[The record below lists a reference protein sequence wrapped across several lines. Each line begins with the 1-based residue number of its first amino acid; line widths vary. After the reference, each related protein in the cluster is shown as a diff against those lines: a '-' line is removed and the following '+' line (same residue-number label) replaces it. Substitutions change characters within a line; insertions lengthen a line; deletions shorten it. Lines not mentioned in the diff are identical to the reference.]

1 MGSPILSLPS
11 EVGIMALPKVVLF
24 PKVLLPLYIFEPRF
38 QKMLKLALEDHRI
51 FAVSLATPSMKPHSV
66 SGIGIIRACVDNAD
80 GTSNLVL
87 QGLTRVRFTEYL
99 QTKPYYI
106 ARIELFPTEVEEGVE
121 MDALVSKTIEYVE
134 IIKSK
139 GTEMPEWMAD
149 FMKNLNDPET
159 LADIISYGFIP
170 DAQEKQAILETTSLK
185 ERYHRLLHH
194 LKLLVGD

>member
-1 MGSPILSLPS
+1 MGSPILSLPT
-11 EVGIMALPKVVLF
+11 EVGIMALPNAVLF

-38 QKMLKLALEDHRI
+38 QKMLNLALEDHRI

-66 SGIGIIRACVDNAD
+66 AGIGIIRACVDNAD

-106 ARIELFPTEVEEGVE
+106 AKIELFATEVETGAVI
-121 MDALVSKTIEYVE
+121 DALVAKTIEYVE
-134 IIKSK
+134 VIKSK

-159 LADIISYGFIP
+159 LVDMISYGFVS
-170 DAQEKQAILETTSLK
+170 DAQEKQAILETKNLK
-185 ERYHRLLHH
+185 ERFDRLLYH
-194 LKLLVGD
+194 LKLLAEK